1 MILGCMLN
9 DSWLMLGRYSF
20 SLLIFV
26 HFQQRILF
34 EKTAFSWGFSGS
46 LQKWTPSLNR
56 EHATLVGKRLPPL
69 LKSSMLLKFNFLG
82 NNPKKWS
89 HHPQTIVFPLCGLAW
104 KKGHHCKNIPKSSR
118 VLLDFSIRCAWKSLQ
133 LIDPHEGS
141 IARSLLSR
149 HQLAIDHHRKLSGCS
164 PPGCQQGP
172 M

>member
-56 EHATLVGKRLPPL
+56 EHATLVGKCLPPL

-82 NNPKKWS
+82 NNQKKMKPPPTNNRISSMWTCLEKRS
-89 HHPQTIVFPLCGLAW
+89 PLQGTSQKVPGFCWISPSDVLGNRCSSSIPTKVQLLAPFCL
-104 KKGHHCKNIPKSSR
+104 GTS
-118 VLLDFSIRCAWKSLQ
+118 
-133 LIDPHEGS
+133 
-141 IARSLLSR
+141 
-149 HQLAIDHHRKLSGCS
+149 
-164 PPGCQQGP
+164 
-172 M
+172 

>member
-1 MILGCMLN
+1 MVIWWMILGCMLN

-82 NNPKKWS
+82 NNQKNEATTHKQSYFLYVDLLGKKVTTARTSQKVPGFCWIS
-89 HHPQTIVFPLCGLAW
+89 PSDVLGNRCSSSIPTKVQLLAPFCL
-104 KKGHHCKNIPKSSR
+104 GTS
-118 VLLDFSIRCAWKSLQ
+118 
-133 LIDPHEGS
+133 
-141 IARSLLSR
+141 
-149 HQLAIDHHRKLSGCS
+149 
-164 PPGCQQGP
+164 
-172 M
+172 